1 MKLDD
6 WLTELTAL
14 QSVMKSLKQIAESGR
29 TVIVTLHQ
37 PRSDIY
43 HLLDNLVV
51 LVKGGRVVYAGP
63 RDTVEST
70 FRLQGHVIPENFNP
84 ADFLLDVVSVDNR
97 PEFEKESTARVNKL
111 FEFWSNYEQKRVH
124 ASGEERE
131 EPPQEMSL
139 VPQQDAAESRITP
152 IWIAGP
158 VVLERMIRNM

>member
-1 MKLDD
+1 MKC
-6 WLTELTAL
+6 
-14 QSVMKSLKQIAESGR
+14 LKHIAESGR

-51 LVKGGRVVYAGP
+51 LVKCGRMVYAGP

-70 FRLQGHVIPENFNP
+70 FRLQGHAIPEIFNP

-97 PEFEKESTARVNKL
+97 PDFEKESTARVNKL
-111 FEFWSNYEQKRVH
+111 VEFWSNYEKKRVH
-124 ASGEERE
+124 ASGGETEY
-131 EPPQEMSL
+131 PPQEVSL
-139 VPQQDAAESRITP
+139 IPPQQDAADSRITP
-152 IWIAGP
+152 IWVAGP

>member
-1 MKLDD
+1 MKLI
-6 WLTELTAL
+6 AL
-14 QSVMKSLKQIAESGR
+14 QSVMKGLKQIAESGR

-43 HLLDNLVV
+43 HLLDNLIV
-51 LVKGGRVVYAGP
+51 LAKGGRMVYTGP

-70 FRLQGHVIPENFNP
+70 FQLQGHTIPEHFNP

-97 PEFEKESTARVNKL
+97 PQFEGISEDRVNAL
-111 FEFWSNYEQKRVH
+111 VEFWSNYEQKTIC
-124 ASGEERE
+124 ASGEEKE
-131 EPPQEMSL
+131 ESPQEMSL
-139 VPQQDAAESRITP
+139 VPQQGEVESRITP